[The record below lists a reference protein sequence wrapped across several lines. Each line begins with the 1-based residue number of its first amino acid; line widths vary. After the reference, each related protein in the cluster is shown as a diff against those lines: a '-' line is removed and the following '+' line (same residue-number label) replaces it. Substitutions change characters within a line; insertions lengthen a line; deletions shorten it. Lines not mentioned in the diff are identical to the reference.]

1 MEVDSASEV
10 VDKLRAAPDGARL
23 SGLVTRVALAS
34 AVLRRPDLASKF
46 HAPAAESLA
55 TIQAAGVTPEQAQT
69 DFGNVLSALEHGPE
83 GPAERQLLGALLA
96 IGVSKTLPEAEGE
109 RDALAADLVW
119 LATHTSIDALGFLDA
134 ALLEDSAGM

>member
-1 MEVDSASEV
+1 MVVDSASEV
-10 VDKLRAAPDGARL
+10 VDKLREGKDIVAL
-23 SGLVTRVALAS
+23 SGLVTRVSLAS

-55 TIQAAGVTPEQAQT
+55 ALQAADISAEQADT
-69 DFGNVLSALEHGPE
+69 PFGNPLNALEHGPE

-96 IGVSKTLPEAEGE
+96 IGISKGLPEGEGD

-134 ALLEDSAGM
+134 ALKDE